1 MEPTVIVPEVP
12 EEPQLFGP
20 SSIKMMRGPEGI
32 TYEATVFVGG
42 KGLSKDGRWGETIV
56 MSFTRPPL
64 DQNSLQMISM
74 QLVSKYEPV
83 LREKFGPKGTAVL
96 SLLLVSAVQGKTTS
110 RQFTVE
116 DFENARRS

>member
-1 MEPTVIVPEVP
+1 MEPTVIIPEVP
-12 EEPQLFGP
+12 AEPTLFGP
-20 SSIKMMRGPEGI
+20 SSIKMNKGPEGI

-56 MSFTRPPL
+56 MSFTRPPM
-64 DQNSLQMISM
+64 DPNSLSMISM
-74 QLVSKYEPV
+74 QLVSKYESF
-83 LREKFGPKGTAVL
+83 LREKFGLKGAAVL
-96 SLLLVSAVQGKTTS
+96 SLLLVSAAQGKTTE